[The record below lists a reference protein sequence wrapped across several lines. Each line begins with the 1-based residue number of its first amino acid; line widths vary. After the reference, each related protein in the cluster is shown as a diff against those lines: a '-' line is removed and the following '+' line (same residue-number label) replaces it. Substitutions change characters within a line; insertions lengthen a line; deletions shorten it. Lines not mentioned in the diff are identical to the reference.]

1 MPELT
6 ISPEKVC
13 FVVMRAR
20 GIEAKEAGPG
30 LGEGSNPS
38 DQGIEDEVADLDVLD
53 ASLDDLTEEEL
64 RDAIASFNEDERL
77 ELIALMWLG
86 RDDTATPDDWGEI
99 LAEVAASQETPPEDY
114 LLGTPLLAEYLEAGL
129 DKLGIS
135 CVDLDPGDARS
146 EPTAPGA
153 TTR

>member
-1 MPELT
+1 MTELT

-13 FVVMRAR
+13 FMVMRAR
-20 GIEAKEAGPG
+20 GIAAKEAGPG

-53 ASLDDLTEEEL
+53 AGLDDLTEEEL
-64 RDAIASFNEDERL
+64 RDAIASLNEDERL
-77 ELIALMWLG
+77 ELIALMRLG
-86 RDDTATPDDWGEI
+86 RDDTATPDDWDEI
-99 LAEVAASQETPPEDY
+99 LEQVAASQETPAEDY

-135 CVDLDPGDARS
+135 CVDLEPGDTRS
-146 EPTAPGA
+146 EPVVPR

>member
-6 ISPEKVC
+6 ISPETVC

-20 GIEAKEAGPG
+20 GIAAKEAGPG

-38 DQGIEDEVADLDVLD
+38 DQGIEDEIADLDVLD
-53 ASLDDLTEEEL
+53 DSLPDATEEEL
-64 RDAIASFNEDERL
+64 RGAIASLNEDEQL
-77 ELIALMWLG
+77 ELIALMRLG
-86 RDDTATPDDWGEI
+86 RDEAATPDDWDEI
-99 LAEVAASQETPPEDY
+99 RAQVAASQQTPPEDY

-135 CVDLDPGDARS
+135 CVDL
-146 EPTAPGA
+146 APGG
-153 TTR
+153 TSP

>member
-13 FVVMRAR
+13 FVVIRAR
-20 GIEAKEAGPG
+20 GIDAKEVGPG

-53 ASLDDLTEEEL
+53 ASMDDLTEEEL
-64 RDAIASFNEDERL
+64 RDAIASLNEDEQL
-77 ELIALMWLG
+77 ELIALMRLG
-86 RDDTATPDDWGEI
+86 RDDSATPDDWDEI
-99 LAEVAASQETPPEDY
+99 LGEVAASQETPAADY

-135 CVDLDPGDARS
+135 CLDLEPGGGTRIAR
-146 EPTAPGA
+146 PG
-153 TTR
+153 